1 MSNLQRINIEQAHT
15 LISEQAPVIVDVRD
29 ANAFQAAALD
39 GAVNLN
45 NDTVKAF
52 LENTAR
58 DQPILVYCY
67 HGNSS
72 LNAAQFLADQGFE
85 QVMSMEGGFEAWRQ
99 RYPVD

>member
-1 MSNLQRINIEQAHT
+1 MSNLQRINIAQAHT
-15 LISEQAPVIVDVRD
+15 LISEQTPIIVDVRD

>member
-1 MSNLQRINIEQAHT
+1 MSNLQRINIAQAHT
-15 LISEQAPVIVDVRD
+15 LISEQTPIIVDVRD

-67 HGNSS
+67 HGNIS
-72 LNAAQFLADQGFE
+72 LNAAQFLADQGFD

>member
-1 MSNLQRINIEQAHT
+1 MSNLQRINIAQAHT
-15 LISEQAPVIVDVRD
+15 LISEQTPIIVDVRD

-72 LNAAQFLADQGFE
+72 LNAAQFLADQGFD